1 MVGLNSGTSPKNSVL
16 KKQYKKKKRI
26 LTYTHKKNPQN
37 IFHQILIQTCNKEY
51 KMLFKYI
58 QTL

>member
-16 KKQYKKKKRI
+16 KKQYKKKRI

>member
-1 MVGLNSGTSPKNSVL
+1 MVGLNSGTALVTKNSKETVQKRKTLTQNKL
-16 KKQYKKKKRI
+16 KK
-26 LTYTHKKNPQN
+26 PQN

-51 KMLFKYI
+51 KKLFKYI